1 MGNNF
6 KTFVL
11 LAGLAALLVFAGRAL
26 GGMIGLDRNLGLM
39 LGVGLSA
46 IMIVSSYWFSD
57 KIALASTG
65 AREVSYSEA
74 PDLHRAVDFLAQRA
88 GLPKP
93 RVYLISDATPNAFAT
108 GRNPSHAAIAVTT
121 GIMDILNRE
130 ELEGV
135 LAHEFSHIKNRD
147 ILISSV
153 AALLAGVIAS
163 LASWARWGLIFG
175 MGRDDEDRGD
185 SSLGLLMMIV
195 APFIAMLIQLAVS
208 RSREFQADETGAR
221 ICGRPQALASALEKL
236 ERANQ
241 MRPLA
246 EASPANAHMFIVNPF
261 NLEGIMRLMSTH
273 PPIPERVARLQTMHG

>member
-1 MGNNF
+1 
-6 KTFVL
+6 
-11 LAGLAALLVFAGRAL
+11 
-26 GGMIGLDRNLGLM
+26 
-39 LGVGLSA
+39 
-46 IMIVSSYWFSD
+46 
-57 KIALASTG
+57 
-65 AREVSYSEA
+65 
-74 PDLHRAVDFLAQRA
+74 
-88 GLPKP
+88 
-93 RVYLISDATPNAFAT
+93 PNAFAT